1 MPSGYP
7 CFQERSSCINI
18 ESNFPY
24 QSQYTKYGKKNTST
38 QVRCHETLSL
48 SQKQKRKHNFKKR
61 AIDVFI
67 YHLHSFQQENR
78 KLKKCKFCYGRC
90 GSDKKPI
97 EKSRLASPYCQ
108 WESFLHPEDYLVR
121 GFSYYPD
128 YARARALSLKRQ
140 LNCHI
145 DATRFPSRQHRRRR
159 FVVYILKYY
168 FRLLKKS
175 FVLFKISRRLIAI
188 CR

>member
-61 AIDVFI
+61 AIDVFV

-97 EKSRLASPYCQ
+97 EKSRLASLSHFCTLRII
-108 WESFLHPEDYLVR
+108 WSAGLVTI
-121 GFSYYPD
+121 PIM
-128 YARARALSLKRQ
+128 RAREHYL
-140 LNCHI
+140 
-145 DATRFPSRQHRRRR
+145 
-159 FVVYILKYY
+159 
-168 FRLLKKS
+168 
-175 FVLFKISRRLIAI
+175 
-188 CR
+188 